1 MDNEWLIGET
11 GLYRGSPQGGWTQA
25 GAYAYCINGIAQL
38 DSGLVLGSESGC
50 WLAPAEGRWVQWHDE
65 TLTGVMAIA
74 AAPVGAGV
82 VVASA
87 FGVATAEE
95 TEAGALRWR
104 WHSDGLPV
112 NARYSNAVLADPSDP
127 LRWLVGT
134 EAGVLVR
141 EHEHD
146 RWVYS
151 SLSRIPVRALCF
163 AADTFWAGTDGE
175 GIWRSNDGVS
185 WRRAGKRLDD
195 ATVYALAW
203 TGDSL
208 LAGLEGGLAVGDGVA
223 RGGWR
228 RHGPSLRVRSVGA
241 SDGVWLAGANPG
253 GLWWSDDRGTRWRR
267 SGFHSVRTIARR
279 ASA

>member
-11 GLYRGSPQGGWTQA
+11 GLYRGSPRGGWTQA
-25 GAYAYCINGIAQL
+25 GAYAYCINGIAEL

-50 WLAPAEGRWVQWHDE
+50 WFAPADGRWVQWHDE
-65 TLTGVMAIA
+65 TLTSVMAVA
-74 AAPVGAGV
+74 SAPVGAGV
-82 VVASA
+82 VAASA

-95 TEAGALRWR
+95 DDAGTLRWR

-112 NARYSNAVLADPSDP
+112 NARYSNAILADPSDP

-141 EHEHD
+141 EHAD
-146 RWVYS
+146 DKWVYS
-151 SLSRIPVRALCF
+151 SLSRLPVRALCS
-163 AADTFWAGTDGE
+163 AADAYWAGTDGA
-175 GIWRSNDGVS
+175 GVWRSDDGVS
-185 WRRAGKRLDD
+185 WRRAGTGLDE

-208 LAGLEGGLAVGDGVA
+208 LAGLEGGLAVGDGE
-223 RGGWR
+223 GHWR
-228 RHGPSLRVRSVGA
+228 PLGPSLRVRSVGA
-241 SDGVWLAGANPG
+241 SEGVWLAGANPG
-253 GLWWSDDRGTRWRR
+253 GLWWSDDRGACWRR